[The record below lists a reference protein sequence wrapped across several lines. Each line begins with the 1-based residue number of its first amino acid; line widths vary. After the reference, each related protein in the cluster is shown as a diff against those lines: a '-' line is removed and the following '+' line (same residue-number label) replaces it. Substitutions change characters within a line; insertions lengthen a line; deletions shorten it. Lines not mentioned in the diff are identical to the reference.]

1 VSTFPLTRRV
11 GFCLR
16 ANQTDRQCKY
26 EWNMVKRHSC
36 VRDTTKRVEL
46 LLQSEKGIH
55 FPLTNF
61 FLFRIA
67 EWEAL
72 ARGGGG
78 EFLHKQRT
86 HSSVLLHTCIH
97 PDRSCLQVLENRVLI
112 NCDWNGRGSI
122 LLYGHSQVFMRQH
135 WRRNRKGSIV
145 FVTLFF
151 SPPPPPPPLPSK
163 LRVIFSAKEKRFN
176 CPCSFESSSERG
188 VSATAAAA
196 AAAAAGLLFRTDGRM
211 DGRTLF
217 SQTDRQKTDCLLML
231 PAWLMPMELATV
243 SSLTVGLFPNA
254 PPAALQLHYFTF
266 CSSVNASSSDYFYAT
281 ACSLAMPLHDNDY
294 VQSSLL
300 PWSSRLC
307 ICLYL
312 CIFWVWCSLS
322 HSYNFS
328 SHEFWRSSIFVFY
341 YH

>member
-36 VRDTTKRVEL
+36 VRDTTKRLELLL

-196 AAAAAGLLFRTDGRM
+196 AAAAAVLLFRTDGRM

-231 PAWLMPMELATV
+231 PAWLTANGVGYRELTYCGTIPKCTASRITAT
-243 SSLTVGLFPNA
+243 LFYFLLLRKCLFFGLF
-254 PPAALQLHYFTF
+254 LRHRMLT
-266 CSSVNASSSDYFYAT
+266 CDAT
-281 ACSLAMPLHDNDY
+281 A
-294 VQSSLL
+294 
-300 PWSSRLC
+300 W
-307 ICLYL
+307 
-312 CIFWVWCSLS
+312 
-322 HSYNFS
+322 
-328 SHEFWRSSIFVFY
+328 
-341 YH
+341 